1 MKAPLIYLFFLLFTF
16 NFSAEDFNHEE
27 QRMLSTLYVQTA
39 AEHRASVL
47 QTFKTATNLLPEAI
61 EDASWNALPNLASSN
76 RDLAPAIIIDVDDT
90 VLDNSPYEA
99 RLIKSGQSYP
109 SGWGDWCNESQA
121 KPLPGVLEF
130 LLKAEQMGVKIFY
143 VTNRKYEYEKG
154 TLENFKKFG
163 IPIEGDEDSLLMRYE
178 NGWDSNKTS
187 RRELIAKNHRVIF
200 QIGDNLGDFVDL
212 SLSHQSP
219 EKRVEIVTEFNDM
232 WGKYWFMIE
241 NPTYGDWEG
250 ALYKFNFDRSNQEII
265 QIRNKKLDEAR

>member
-1 MKAPLIYLFFLLFTF
+1 M
-16 NFSAEDFNHEE
+16 
-27 QRMLSTLYVQTA
+27 
-39 AEHRASVL
+39 
-47 QTFKTATNLLPEAI
+47 
-61 EDASWNALPNLASSN
+61 
-76 RDLAPAIIIDVDDT
+76 
-90 VLDNSPYEA
+90 
-99 RLIKSGQSYP
+99 
-109 SGWGDWCNESQA
+109 
-121 KPLPGVLEF
+121 
-130 LLKAEQMGVKIFY
+130 
-143 VTNRKYEYEKG
+143 TNRKYEYEKG

-219 EKRVEIVTEFNDM
+219 EKRVEVVTEFNDM